1 MREIAPD
8 VHLITGFPPLA
19 VNCYLVGDILV
30 DAMGRWDAKHILKE
44 LKGRTVNAHA
54 LTHAHADHQGSSHA
68 VCEALG
74 IPLWAHAADADAAE
88 DPALILARQPKAA
101 INKVMFKI
109 FAGPGHPVAR
119 TLAEGDEVAGFTVL
133 HTPGHSAGHVVFW
146 RESDRVLI
154 AGDVINTQNP
164 LLTFPRGPRP
174 PFDFFTP
181 DPEENRRSI
190 RRLGELEPSVVCV
203 GHGPVWRDTARFAE
217 FCRSV

>member
-1 MREIAPD
+1 MRAIADD

-19 VNCYLVGDILV
+19 VNCHLVGDVLV

-44 LKGRTVNAHA
+44 LRGHTVNAHA
-54 LTHAHADHQGSSHA
+54 LTHAHPDHQGSSHA
-68 VCEALG
+68 VCSTLD
-74 IPLWAHAADADAAE
+74 IPLWVHEADAAAVE
-88 DPALILARQPKAA
+88 DPSLIRARQPKAP
-101 INKVMFKI
+101 INTVMDRI
-109 FAGPGHPVAR
+109 FTGPAHPVAR
-119 TLAEGDEVAGFTVL
+119 TIAEGDVVGGFEVL

-164 LLTFPRGPRP
+164 LTMFPRGPRE
-174 PFDFFTP
+174 PFGFFTP

-190 RRLGELEPSVVCV
+190 RRLGELEPAVVCV
-203 GHGPVWRDTARFAE
+203 GHGPAWRDTARFVK